1 MTAFPQTALAG
12 SGWSTVTMPSGF
24 NSLANAA
31 SILSTGTIDNTA
43 DPQRFDY
50 ILLDI
55 GLGSFTASA
64 GALMVPIGSCFIDSG
79 PGAKVAK
86 IAFRVVAPAVYKV
99 CVRNSAGAAFAASGN
114 SVAWAGV
121 LRETRTT

>member
-50 ILLDI
+50 SLLDI

-64 GALMVPIGSCFIDSG
+64 GALIEAALVPTLNGSYPSIGGTTFPIGSLLYQGF
-79 PGAKVAK
+79 
-86 IAFRVVAPAVYKV
+86 
-99 CVRNSAGAAFAASGN
+99 
-114 SVAWAGV
+114 
-121 LRETRTT
+121 